1 MIILISDANIII
13 DMEEGG
19 LLEQLFQLPYQVVV
33 PDLLYFDELEMHHSN
48 LLDKGL
54 VLRELTSTSML
65 YAMNLIKR
73 VRGPSRNDCFA
84 LALAKQEL
92 CPLLTGDRALS
103 KVARTEDVEVR
114 GTLWAVEEMIIH
126 QIITVEIARS
136 AYLLMQE
143 NGRRLPWDIALAQLE
158 KIEL

>member
-19 LLEQLFQLPYQVVV
+19 LLEQLFQLPYQFVV